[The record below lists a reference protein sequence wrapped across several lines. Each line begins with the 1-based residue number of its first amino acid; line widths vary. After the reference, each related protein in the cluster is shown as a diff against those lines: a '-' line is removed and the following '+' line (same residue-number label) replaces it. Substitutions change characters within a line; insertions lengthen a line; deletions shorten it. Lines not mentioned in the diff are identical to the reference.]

1 MKVTKLLTKL
11 VVDLDGTDEAP
22 QQIVDKAVQMKKHEE
37 QDIKNCLDLAVACG
51 ISRSSH
57 EFFFLTKVFQ
67 RERWRAIFQ
76 YFQSPEERLSWIQNA
91 YSDPTFLEK

>member
-57 EFFFLTKVFQ
+57 EFFLPKCSRGRGGELYSNTFKVRRSGCPGSRMPTRTQ
-67 RERWRAIFQ
+67 RF
-76 YFQSPEERLSWIQNA
+76 
-91 YSDPTFLEK
+91 